1 MTTLTGITSQ
11 PIQSSFVTLE
21 DGALVSIYMSY
32 RPQQK
37 GWFADISW
45 SDWSVNGMRLCAA
58 PNILR
63 QWQNRIPFG
72 LALLTSNNAEPLN
85 QDAFASGFARLILL
99 DSADVASVDA
109 LTYSGN

>member
-1 MTTLTGITSQ
+1 MTTVTGITSQ
-11 PIQSSFVTLE
+11 PVQSSFLTLD
-21 DGALVSIYMSY
+21 DGSLVSISMSY
-32 RPQQK
+32 RPQQY

-45 SDWSVNGMRLCAA
+45 GDWAVTGMRLCAA

-72 LALLTSNNAEPLN
+72 LALLTSDNSEPLN
-85 QDAFASGFARLILL
+85 QNAFSSGFARLILL
-99 DSADVASVDA
+99 NSDDVASVND

>member
-11 PIQSSFVTLE
+11 PVQSSFATLE
-21 DGALVSIYMSY
+21 NGALVSIYMSY
-32 RPQQK
+32 RPQQQ

-45 SDWSVNGMRLCAA
+45 SDWSVNGVRLCAA

-63 QWQNRIPFG
+63 QWQNRVPFG
-72 LALLTSNNAEPLN
+72 LALLTFNNSEPLN
-85 QDAFASGFARLILL
+85 QNAFSSGFARLILL
-99 DSADVASVDA
+99 NPADVTSVNV